1 MTIATLPK
9 MQNAKPICRT
19 LNADS
24 CLPVLGERGVGSFP
38 SIARVADF
46 PRQCVEALPQRRPCL
61 FRQVCWLV
69 FAFCSAFLVPSHAGA
84 QSNQVQ
90 TLSLSS
96 GWNLIAFQVVPSNS
110 SPSAVFGTL
119 GDAFG
124 AAWSFDNETRR
135 WSQYSTPSNTGN
147 LAVAMEPIR
156 TGRAYWVFANRAV
169 SSWQVKGIAP
179 QETPAISLLTGWNLV
194 GIPTGSGAGLEE
206 PVNLASVMA
215 AAGANYEVILKWEL
229 GQYKKFSDRE
239 DLPADFTRFDPN
251 RGLWINVRSNAFTL
265 QPRLLYTV
273 RGDVDNDP
281 VGNYPS
287 LEDMAISGS
296 PTPLGGSTQT
306 NIVFF
311 PGEESQ
317 TLSLGNTGGGVL
329 LWRLSWQPMDAKD
342 TPWLTL
348 SSDHGVT
355 TVENDIVRVGI
366 NRQNLSAGQY
376 RGVLTLQTTAGT
388 RVFFVTAKVAPLQ
401 GEWKGAA
408 KISAVSGKKN
418 PIPDVDLF
426 LSFYEDPA
434 TPGLLRGS
442 IDGQNSVVW
451 PLDVP
456 LIGHVQ
462 ESIGNQFTLGG
473 GYVLP
478 PGDINDPPY
487 DLFRTAKED
496 VDWNGNG
503 VIDDLNPFPFPVY
516 RSVLLEGA
524 LASGSEQDG
533 FVLRGRYLETVYGLL
548 RKAIRLEGEF
558 ELRRISG
565 TPFASRTPKL
575 NVEPSRPASPVV
587 QVGTNYTLMP
597 NLNGVV
603 NSALRVT
610 TDLQLQAFQVEL
622 NLQDPAPQNLT
633 ISLVPPMGSP
643 IVLHDHADCRTNT
656 LAQASYPNGRTPV
669 DSFDEYL
676 AKGLSTRGLWT
687 LRIVGSGGKLA
698 GWRLLLRGQPVY
710 DLAGMV
716 KGPGGGGVPAEVTVA
731 GLPVNISTIADGV
744 GRFAFSRLPGIPLN
758 FGANLMGYG
767 PTDPL
772 SPGLGSAFTLP
783 IVPTTG
789 LSAKGQKYLNRFQ
802 PLPVM
807 PFPATATDGFS
818 NFGDA
823 ANPVTLSL
831 APLASEGPLRILASQ
846 TQGPAPLPIQFSLA
860 GVLNPLTSRVVWDF
874 GDGQTTN
881 GIGLVSLEHTFQT
894 VTPNGYI
901 VRATVSGVEAQQSVY
916 PMPSPGHVV
925 DLGKSQL
932 FQVFFTG
939 GGSVPADLLTTMS
952 ESYDPNLPP
961 QLVGLISLQFA
972 DCASFDIDRAPY
984 TTPAN
989 RAFDADGFSD
999 NGTLR
1004 NGNQTAVIPASEKT
1018 GLFHEEDSNYFL
1030 DPDLWKPLPDVANC
1044 GYAISDDKWDPS
1056 LKAGETSP
1064 ACAGLRVR
1072 MLCNIGAYI
1081 LPPPNDEVYDVRSLT
1096 DPIVTDDPDPLLA
1109 IGREGIASA
1118 RNLRLVTGPLAW
1130 TWKLSNERE

>member
-1 MTIATLPK
+1 
-9 MQNAKPICRT
+9 MQNAKPILRT
-19 LNADS
+19 SRAGS
-24 CLPVLGERGVGSFP
+24 FLPVHREWANAKGPSSLHGDGLRGERFQGHDHHP
-38 SIARVADF
+38 
-46 PRQCVEALPQRRPCL
+46 
-61 FRQVCWLV
+61 
-69 FAFCSAFLVPSHAGA
+69 AFLTRQLWLLVLALCFVFLMPSRGVA

-90 TLSLSS
+90 TLSLAS
-96 GWNLIAFQVVPSNS
+96 GWNLIAFQVVPENPSA
-110 SPSAVFGTL
+110 SAVFGTL
-119 GDAFG
+119 GDSFG
-124 AAWSFDNETRR
+124 AAWSYDNDTRR
-135 WSQYSTPSNTGN
+135 WSQFSFSTNTGN
-147 LAVAMEPIR
+147 LPASMDSIR
-156 TGRAYWVFANRAV
+156 PGRAYWVFVNRAV
-169 SSWQVKGIAP
+169 AGWQVKGIAP
-179 QETPAISLLTGWNLV
+179 LENPAVNLLPGWNLV
-194 GIPTGSGAGLEE
+194 GIPTGTGSGLDE

-273 RGDVDNDP
+273 RGDIDNDP

-287 LEDMAISGS
+287 LEDIAISDS

-317 TLSLGNTGGGVL
+317 TLSLGNTGGGIL
-329 LWRLSWQPMDAKD
+329 LWRLSWQPLDAKE
-342 TPWLTL
+342 TTWLTL
-348 SSDHGVT
+348 SADHGVT

-366 NRQNLSAGQY
+366 NRQNLTAGQY
-376 RGVLTLQTTAGT
+376 RGILTLQTSAGN
-388 RVFFVTAKVAPLQ
+388 RVFYLTARVAPLQ
-401 GEWKGAA
+401 GEWKGVA

-434 TPGLLRGS
+434 TPGLLRGA

-462 ESIGNQFTLGG
+462 GNVGNQFTLGG

-487 DLFRTAKED
+487 DLFQTTKED

-503 VIDDLNPFPFPVY
+503 VIDDLNPFPFPIY

-533 FVLRGRYLETVYGLL
+533 FVVRGRYLETVYGML
-548 RKAIRLEGEF
+548 RKPIRLEGDF

-565 TPFASRTPKL
+565 KPFSSRTQQL

-587 QVGTNYTLMP
+587 QVGTNYIVTP

-603 NSALRVT
+603 NSGVRVS
-610 TDLQLQAFQVEL
+610 TDLQLQALEVEL
-622 NLQDPAPQNLT
+622 NLQDPSPQNLT
-633 ISLVPPMGSP
+633 ISLIPPLGGP
-643 IVLHDHADCRTNT
+643 ILLHDHGACQPNT

-669 DSFDEYL
+669 DSFDSFVR
-676 AKGLSTRGLWT
+676 KGLPTRGLWT
-687 LRIVGSGGKLA
+687 LNVVGSGGKLA

-710 DLAGMV
+710 DLAGTV
-716 KGPGGGGVPAEVTVA
+716 SSSGGGGVPAEVTVA
-731 GLPVNISTIADGV
+731 GLPVNISTFADDA
-744 GRFAFSRLPGIPLN
+744 GRFTFTRIPGIPLN
-758 FGANLMGYG
+758 FGASLMGYG

-772 SPGLGSAFTLP
+772 LPGLGTMFTLP
-783 IVPTTG
+783 SVPTAG
-789 LSAKGQKYLNRFQ
+789 LSTKGQKYLSRFQ
-802 PLPVM
+802 SLPVM
-807 PFPATATDGFS
+807 PFPASATDGFS
-818 NFGDA
+818 NYGEA
-823 ANPVTLSL
+823 ANPVTLTL
-831 APLASEGPLRILASQ
+831 TPLISTGPLRILASQ
-846 TQGPAPLPIQFSLA
+846 TQGPAPLPIQFSLT
-860 GVLNPLTSRVVWDF
+860 GVSNPPIGRVVWDF

-894 VTPNGYI
+894 VKPVGYTI
-901 VRATVSGVEAQQSVY
+901 TATVSGAQARLTVY
-916 PMPSPGHVV
+916 PMPSPGQVV
-925 DLGKSQL
+925 GAGQPQF
-932 FQVFFTG
+932 FQVSFTG
-939 GGSVPADLLTTMS
+939 GGSIPVDLAGNIPA
-952 ESYDPNLPP
+952 SYDPSLPP
-961 QLVGLISLQFA
+961 QLVGLISGQFA

-984 TTPAN
+984 TTTAS
-989 RAFDADGFSD
+989 RAFDTDGFSD

-1004 NGNQTAVIPASEKT
+1004 NGNQTAVISASEKT

-1030 DPDLWKPLPDVANC
+1030 DPNLWKPLPDLANC
-1044 GYAISDDKWDPS
+1044 GYAISDDKWDPPV
-1056 LKAGETSP
+1056 KAGETSP